1 MALAD
6 QLANAQAPT
15 AGTPCS
21 VCRVLAELEPTDRDA
36 LLVALGTPERR
47 GLPATVIY
55 DALVADGH
63 KVGRQTIN
71 RHRAGKCRG
80 GNR

>member
-6 QLANAQAPT
+6 RLANVNPPQ

-21 VCRVLAELEPTDRDA
+21 VCAVLDTLDDNDRAA
-36 LLVALGTPERR
+36 LLAALGTPERR
-47 GLPATVIY
+47 GLPAGAIF
-55 DALVADGH
+55 DALKADGH
-63 KVGRQTIN
+63 KVGFQTIN

-80 GNR
+80 AR

>member
-6 QLANAQAPT
+6 KLNDTPGGF

-21 VCRVLAELEPTDRDA
+21 VGAVLDRLDDADRAA

-47 GLPATVIY
+47 GLPASRIY

-63 KVGRQTIN
+63 RVGFQTIN
-71 RHRAGKCRG
+71 RHRAGKCRCG
-80 GNR
+80 K